1 VPSQEVEGLLE
12 TGRISIDVD
21 GTTLGEGPLRRTIE
35 RALSAGEVRLT
46 KTDDGWRVET
56 PDEANAAQAV
66 RAAMRRSGYNVID

>member
-1 VPSQEVEGLLE
+1 LLE
-12 TGRISIDVD
+12 TGRVSIDVD

-35 RALSAGEVRLT
+35 RALGAGEVRLS

-56 PDEANAAQAV
+56 PDEADAARAV